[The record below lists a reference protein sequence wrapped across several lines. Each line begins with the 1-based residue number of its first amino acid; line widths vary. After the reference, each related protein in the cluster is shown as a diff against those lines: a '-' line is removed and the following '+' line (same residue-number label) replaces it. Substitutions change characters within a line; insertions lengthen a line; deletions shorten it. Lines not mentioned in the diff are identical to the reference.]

1 MLSTTLLFTLL
12 TFAQSRGVATPPDDF
27 SAAKTLYASGAYEEA
42 LTRLSGVN
50 DPAEADQVRAL
61 CLMALGR
68 TSEAE
73 KALEA
78 LVTRK
83 PLFKMSE
90 AEVSP
95 RLVTMFRDVRKR
107 ILPQAIR
114 DLYARAKASY
124 EKKQLDAAAT
134 QFTDLMAI
142 LNDEDLARE
151 IGTMSDMK
159 MLTEGFLK
167 VAQAELDAVRK
178 AEAAK
183 VAASQPPPV
192 TPPPPA
198 PPPPLVREFF
208 TDADKDVTPPV
219 EISRP
224 MPEYRPLAGA
234 AGRFEYQGVLRLV
247 IDEKGK
253 VADVALVQGVAPQY
267 DAQLL
272 AAARTWTYK
281 PAMRNGK
288 PVKFQ
293 KLMRVVLSPR
303 DK

>member
-1 MLSTTLLFTLL
+1 MLTTTLLFTLL
-12 TFAQSRGVATPPDDF
+12 TFAQNRGVATPPDDF

-50 DPAEADQVRAL
+50 DTAEADQVRAL

-68 TSEAE
+68 TAEAE

-107 ILPQAIR
+107 VMPQAIR

-124 EKKQLDAAAT
+124 EKKQLEAAAM

-142 LNDEDLARE
+142 LNDEDLGKD
-151 IGTMSDMK
+151 IGDMGDMK
-159 MLTEGFLK
+159 MLAEGFMK

-183 VAASQPPPV
+183 VVASQPPPV
-192 TPPPPA
+192 NTPPPA
-198 PPPPLVREFF
+198 PPPVVREFF
-208 TDADKDVTPPV
+208 TDTDKDVTPPV
-219 EISRP
+219 EISRVV
-224 MPEYRPLAGA
+224 PEYRPLAGA
-234 AGRFEYQGVLRLV
+234 AGRFEYSGVLRLV
-247 IDEKGK
+247 IDEQGK
-253 VADVALVQGVAPQY
+253 VADVALVQAVSPQDRRGTSRRGAQVDLQAG
-267 DAQLL
+267 DAQRQ
-272 AAARTWTYK
+272 ARQVPEDDARHLVAT
-281 PAMRNGK
+281 G
-288 PVKFQ
+288 
-293 KLMRVVLSPR
+293 
-303 DK
+303 

>member
-12 TFAQSRGVATPPDDF
+12 TFAQNRGVATPPDDF

-42 LTRLSGVN
+42 LTRLSSVN
-50 DPAEADQVRAL
+50 DTAEVDQVRAL

-68 TSEAE
+68 TAEAE
-73 KALEA
+73 KALED

-90 AEVSP
+90 ADVSP
-95 RLVTMFRDVRKR
+95 RLVAMFKDVRKR
-107 ILPQAIR
+107 VLPQAIR
-114 DLYARAKASY
+114 DLYARAKGSY
-124 EKKQLDAAAT
+124 EKKQLEAAAT
-134 QFTDLMAI
+134 QFKELMA
-142 LNDEDLARE
+142 LLGDEDIAKD
-151 IGTMSDMK
+151 IGSMDDLK
-159 MLTEGFLK
+159 MLAEGFLK
-167 VAQAELDAVRK
+167 VAQAEFDAATK

-183 VAASQPPPV
+183 IAASQPPPV
-192 TPPPPA
+192 NTPPPA
-198 PPPPLVREFF
+198 PPPLVREFF

-219 EISRP
+219 EISRQ

-234 AGRFEYQGVLRLV
+234 AGRFEFQGVLRLL
-247 IDEKGK
+247 IDEQGK
-253 VADVALVQGVAPQY
+253 VADVALVQAVSPQY
-267 DAQLL
+267 DAELL
-272 AAARTWTYK
+272 AAARKWTYK

-293 KLMRVVLSPR
+293 KMMRVILSPR